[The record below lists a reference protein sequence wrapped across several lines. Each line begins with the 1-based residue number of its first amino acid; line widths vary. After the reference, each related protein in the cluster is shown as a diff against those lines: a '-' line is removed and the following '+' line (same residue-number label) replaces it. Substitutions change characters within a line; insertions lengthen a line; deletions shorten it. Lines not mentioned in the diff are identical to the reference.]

1 MSQAQ
6 ITTRY
11 HAGTIRVSVRGEVDL
26 TCADRLSEAL
36 RAAARLRPARRLVV
50 DLDRVTFLDSTG
62 IGALVAG
69 RHEATAHRLAYQVI
83 NAHGIVA
90 RILTVSGVNPMLRAA

>member
-1 MSQAQ
+1 MSEAQ

-11 HAGTIRVSVRGEVDL
+11 HAGTVRVTVRGDVDM
-26 TCADRLSEAL
+26 TCADRLTGAL
-36 RAAARLRPARRLVV
+36 RAAARIGPARCLVV

-69 RHEATAHRLAYQVI
+69 RHEATAHRIAYQVI

-90 RILTVSGVNPMLRAA
+90 RILTISGANPILDAA